1 MKYYEQ
7 LKKDREK
14 DGKDV
19 EMDSTTQ
26 KQDEEILESDGGKSE
41 TDSDER

>member
-14 DGKDV
+14 SGQ
-19 EMDSTTQ
+19 T
-26 KQDEEILESDGGKSE
+26 EEVHSSVSE
-41 TDSDER
+41 QEKEIIENEEEQSKIDLDER